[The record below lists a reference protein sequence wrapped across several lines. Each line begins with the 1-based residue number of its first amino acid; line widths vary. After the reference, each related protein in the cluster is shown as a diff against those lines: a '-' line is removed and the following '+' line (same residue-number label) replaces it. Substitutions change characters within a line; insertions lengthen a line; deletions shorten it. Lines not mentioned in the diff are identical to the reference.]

1 MDLQFRDD
9 SSDLQEETGDDAKDG
24 VVKDEDDDEWVCNR
38 GESRAGE
45 RAREVASDTEKQ
57 DVADDGVEV
66 HEHVLDHDVNVRTLP
81 LDQELV
87 VDSGKDRTKD
97 LIFKN
102 WIHGMSKGEE
112 ESKTGDNDDYD
123 NDDSVVELET
133 CVKMNISP
141 SPIAAQEV
149 AAKPFVDPWPSL
161 AVPPAW
167 IIHLGR
173 MNIFLKLFF

>member
-24 VVKDEDDDEWVCNR
+24 VVEDEDDDEWVCDR

-66 HEHVLDHDVNVRTLP
+66 HEHVLDHDVNVRTLA

-97 LIFKN
+97 LILKN
-102 WIHGMSKGEE
+102 EE
-112 ESKTGDNDDYD
+112 ESNTDDDDDDNE
-123 NDDSVVELET
+123 VEL
-133 CVKMNISP
+133 
-141 SPIAAQEV
+141 
-149 AAKPFVDPWPSL
+149 KP
-161 AVPPAW
+161 A
-167 IIHLGR
+167 
-173 MNIFLKLFF
+173 

>member
-24 VVKDEDDDEWVCNR
+24 VVEDEDDDEWVCDR

-66 HEHVLDHDVNVRTLP
+66 HEHVLDHDVNVRTLA

-102 WIHGMSKGEE
+102 CIHGMSPRLVI
-112 ESKTGDNDDYD
+112 TMMMIMMTVLLN
-123 NDDSVVELET
+123 L
-133 CVKMNISP
+133 
-141 SPIAAQEV
+141 
-149 AAKPFVDPWPSL
+149 KP
-161 AVPPAW
+161 A
-167 IIHLGR
+167 
-173 MNIFLKLFF
+173 

>member
-24 VVKDEDDDEWVCNR
+24 VVEDEDDDEWVGDR

-66 HEHVLDHDVNVRTLP
+66 HEHVLDHDVNVRTLA

-102 WIHGMSKGEE
+102 WIHGMSKGRLVI
-112 ESKTGDNDDYD
+112 TMIY
-123 NDDSVVELET
+123 
-133 CVKMNISP
+133 I
-141 SPIAAQEV
+141 
-149 AAKPFVDPWPSL
+149 
-161 AVPPAW
+161 
-167 IIHLGR
+167 
-173 MNIFLKLFF
+173 

>member
-1 MDLQFRDD
+1 MELQFRDN

-24 VVKDEDDDEWVCNR
+24 VVEDEDDDEWVGDR

-66 HEHVLDHDVNVRTLP
+66 HEHVLDHDVNVRTLA

-97 LIFKN
+97 LIVKN
-102 WIHGMSKGEE
+102 EE
-112 ESKTGDNDDYD
+112 ESNTDDDDDDDNE
-123 NDDSVVELET
+123 VET

-173 MNIFLKLFF
+173 MNIF